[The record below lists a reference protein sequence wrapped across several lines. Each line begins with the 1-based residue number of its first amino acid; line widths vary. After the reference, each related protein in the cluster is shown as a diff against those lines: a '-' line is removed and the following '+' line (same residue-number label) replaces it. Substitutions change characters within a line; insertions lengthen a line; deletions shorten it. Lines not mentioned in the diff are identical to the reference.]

1 MKRSRKFLAV
11 VALGAATILSGCGVG
26 SLFGGESDPPLPGE
40 RLAVLSTDS
49 TLEAD
54 PRIAELP
61 VILPP
66 PVDNPEWPQAGGTV
80 DHAPV
85 HVALSDSPDSIW
97 SVGIGDG
104 IGRGQHIL
112 SAPVVAGGRV
122 FAMAAASRVTA
133 GDQANGEGVGSGER
147 RPHDG

>member
-40 RLAVLSTDS
+40 RLPVLPTDV

-54 PRIAELP
+54 PNIAELP

-66 PVDNPEWPQAGGTV
+66 PVDNPEWPPAGGTV

-85 HVALSDSPDSIW
+85 HVSLSDSPDRIG

-104 IGRGQHIL
+104 LGRGQHSL
-112 SAPVVAGGRV
+112 SAPDVPGGRV
-122 FAMAAASRVTA
+122 SATGAGYRV
-133 GDQANGEGVGSGER
+133 
-147 RPHDG
+147 